1 MDNDSKTVESL
12 YNNFIVEIE
21 NVFKK
26 DSELYKKYFSGTL
39 SVSVLP
45 IMLNETNPATILFNH
60 HEINNLDIVIE
71 AYKKIGK
78 YEYLFSTLN

>member
-1 MDNDSKTVESL
+1 MKTFL
-12 YNNFIVEIE
+12 
-21 NVFKK
+21 KK
-26 DSELYKKYFSGTL
+26 IQNSIKKYFSGTP